1 MIFLLITRIFQS
13 SNHRNRK
20 GFVTFAKRTF
30 KRIGAKQFGPWPWS
44 AGEVA
49 GQRARGAAWRCAGM
63 PAEAAQEV
71 VELHA
76 QRVEAAERHGEV
88 KPAAVKLT
96 GDGIRGGGGLP
107 WGRRKGAPQ
116 KGKWIEEGPR
126 RLTTGAS
133 VGSLGQPLGRGTGGK
148 GRRRR
153 PLFLG
158 SPRLKK
164 LWVG

>member
-1 MIFLLITRIFQS
+1 MSTRRSLGIEFDKGKGEFVDGGMFLRRPAGWRML
-13 SNHRNRK
+13 
-20 GFVTFAKRTF
+20 G
-30 KRIGAKQFGPWPWS
+30 WS
-44 AGEVA
+44 
-49 GQRARGAAWRCAGM
+49 
-63 PAEAAQEV
+63 AEAAQKAAV
-71 VELHA
+71 LHA
-76 QRVEAAERHGEV
+76 QCVEAVERHGEA
-88 KPAAVKLT
+88 KQAAVKLT

-126 RLTTGAS
+126 RLTGAS